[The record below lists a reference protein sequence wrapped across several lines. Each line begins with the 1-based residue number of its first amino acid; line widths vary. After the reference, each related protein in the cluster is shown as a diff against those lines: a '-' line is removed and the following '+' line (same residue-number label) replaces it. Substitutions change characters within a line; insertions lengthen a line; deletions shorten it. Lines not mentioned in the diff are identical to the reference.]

1 MKTIKPES
9 IALFCL
15 SSGDINLAKYLAE
28 MLPMT
33 CFVGEDWQQGFLPFK
48 GGAVQSLSDAYTDY
62 SVLLLIAEN
71 GVSIPESFSH
81 PDGATVILITRHNAR
96 LLAGPAGGAVALIH
110 YLNEM
115 CQCRENVAN
124 GTFYQTFT
132 QGKRTISQHRLHS

>member
-1 MKTIKPES
+1 MKTMKPES

-15 SSGDINLAKYLAE
+15 STGDIELAKHLAE

-71 GVSIPESFSH
+71 GVFDPTH
-81 PDGATVILITRHNAR
+81 VIW
-96 LLAGPAGGAVALIH
+96 
-110 YLNEM
+110 
-115 CQCRENVAN
+115 
-124 GTFYQTFT
+124 T
-132 QGKRTISQHRLHS
+132 QA

>member
-62 SVLLLIAEN
+62 SELLLIAEN
-71 GVSIPESFSH
+71 RVSIPENFSH
-81 PDGATVILITRHNAR
+81 PDGATVIVITRHNAR
-96 LLAGPAGGAVALIH
+96 LLAGSAGGAVALIH
-110 YLNEM
+110 YLNEI
-115 CQCRENVAN
+115 CQRSENIAN
-124 GTFYQTFT
+124 DAFCQKFT
-132 QGKRTISQHRLHS
+132 QGNRTISQHRLRS